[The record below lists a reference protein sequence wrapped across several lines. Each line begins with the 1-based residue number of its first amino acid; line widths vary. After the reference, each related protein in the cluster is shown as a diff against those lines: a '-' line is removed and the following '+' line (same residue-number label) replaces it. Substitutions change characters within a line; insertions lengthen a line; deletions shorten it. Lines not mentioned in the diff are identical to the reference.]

1 MELGWIGPE
10 SLAVCRSLLL
20 PAAAEALERREPLTA
35 LAVTEDGLA
44 LGALAGHL
52 EDGSCVI
59 DSLYVSPEHRRRGVG
74 RRLVEGLEGLL
85 AEGSEAAELRLSYTV
100 TLPEHEAMAPFL
112 AALGFAPEED
122 EGENIYFAT
131 LEQAADGPLF
141 RRTGGGSKEILPF
154 ARVDGALLT
163 RADRT
168 AWQQGAPM
176 ARGLLT
182 DARTDKEVSC
192 ALVRAGRVEAFV
204 AFDHSCCQRLTLA
217 CAWSGG
223 GGPAALAGLLQ
234 EAFRQARE
242 KYPPETPLAIQAVS
256 PASAALVRALLPQAV
271 PVSFTYAKPLDG

>member
-1 MELGWIGPE
+1 MELGWMGPE
-10 SLAVCRSLLL
+10 SLEVCGGLLL
-20 PAAAEALERREPLTA
+20 PQVAEAIKAGEPVTTLT
-35 LAVTEDGLA
+35 VTEDGVA
-44 LGALAGHL
+44 LGALAAHL
-52 EDGSCVI
+52 EDGGCVI

-74 RRLVEGLEGLL
+74 RMLAAGREDLLTGRGAARLRM
-85 AEGSEAAELRLSYTV
+85 SFTV
-100 TLPEHEAMAPFL
+100 TLPEHETMAPFL
-112 AALGFAPEED
+112 SALGFAPEED

-131 LEQAADGPLF
+131 LEQVAGGAFF
-141 RRTGGGSKEILPF
+141 RRTGEGSKENLPF
-154 ARVDGALLT
+154 AQVDEALLA
-163 RADRT
+163 RADRE

-176 ARGLLT
+176 AKGLLT
-182 DARTDKEVSC
+182 DARIDREVSC
-192 ALVRAGRVEAFV
+192 ALVRAGKVEAFV